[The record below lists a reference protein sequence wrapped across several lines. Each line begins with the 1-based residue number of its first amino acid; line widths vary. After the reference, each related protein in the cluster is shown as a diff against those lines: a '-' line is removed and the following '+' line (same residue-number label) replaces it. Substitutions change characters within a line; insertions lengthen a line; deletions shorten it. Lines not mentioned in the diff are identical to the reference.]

1 MAVKEPA
8 AASRKA
14 LRWEEHKQRTRRE
27 LLDSARKLFA
37 ERGFHATSAADIAA
51 AAGVTER
58 TLFRYFPT
66 KVALVFDEVDA
77 VLPEMLQVIRE
88 RPVEEPPYRAICEGI
103 VEFRDRHR
111 DLLHVLVGTPEEIT
125 VAERQRALIGLE
137 EGLAGV
143 LRDRY
148 QLPPEDEITAAVWAR
163 ASIGALRTALVI
175 AARRHLDGEP
185 PVPATGD
192 TVRACFAALE
202 DGRRSPSPDG
212 RQTMQHENY
221 GKPVS
226 GAARGPATDTG
237 THTDHPGRQ
246 LATGNLDQGR

>member
-66 KVALVFDEVDA
+66 KVALVFDEVAA

-88 RPVEEPPYRAICEGI
+88 RPAEEAPYRAVCDCEPGM
-103 VEFRDRHR
+103 VN
-111 DLLHVLVGTPEEIT
+111 VLSSWPPASFAPTPA
-125 VAERQRALIGLE
+125 VASRISQIATTSHLWAKHARPI
-137 EGLAGV
+137 
-143 LRDRY
+143 RY
-148 QLPPEDEITAAVWAR
+148 ST
-163 ASIGALRTALVI
+163 
-175 AARRHLDGEP
+175 
-185 PVPATGD
+185 
-192 TVRACFAALE
+192 
-202 DGRRSPSPDG
+202 PDI
-212 RQTMQHENY
+212 
-221 GKPVS
+221 
-226 GAARGPATDTG
+226 
-237 THTDHPGRQ
+237 
-246 LATGNLDQGR
+246 